1 MKIVPGK
8 YTIELFA
15 EKHNLTRDSAIN
27 KLSKLR
33 KQGYA
38 QVSGGGKQKRIY
50 TVSNKKIREP
60 NGFFKI
66 LNKYSPEKIIPSFQ
80 HYVFGKYTIEK
91 AIIDGLLLNNNIR
104 IRKAMYY
111 LFNHIENWKRLFD
124 LVKKH
129 NLEKEV
135 KKLYREARQK
145 VRVKKI
151 PKRYEK

>member
-1 MKIVPGK
+1 MNIIPGK

-38 QVSGGGKQKRIY
+38 KVSGGGKQKRIY

-66 LNKYSPEKIIPSFQ
+66 LNKYSPEKINPSFQ

-91 AIIDGLLLNNNIR
+91 TIIDGLLISDNIR

-111 LFNHIENWKRLFD
+111 LFNHIKNWKRLFE
-124 LVKKH
+124 LAKKYK
-129 NLEKEV
+129 LEKEV
-135 KKLYREARQK
+135 KKLYKEARTK
-145 VRVKKI
+145 VRVKKM
-151 PKRYEK
+151 PER

>member
-1 MKIVPGK
+1 MKIASGK

-38 QVSGGGKQKRIY
+38 KVSGGGKQKRIY

-66 LNKYSPEKIIPSFQ
+66 LNKYSPEKINPSFQ

-91 AIIDGLLLNNNIR
+91 TIIDGLLISDNIR

-111 LFNHIENWKRLFD
+111 LFNHIKNWKRLFE
-124 LVKKH
+124 LAKKYK
-129 NLEKEV
+129 LEKEV
-135 KKLYREARQK
+135 KKLYKEARTK
-145 VRVKKI
+145 VRVKKM
-151 PKRYEK
+151 PER